1 MNRIIKTINKYLLLL
16 AGIICFSCGSDGNEP
31 DPTPAQS
38 QLILRTQSIAD
49 NASVDASTTSTLT
62 LSYNNLIEIKDASG
76 ITLNDTKTDAST
88 SGMDLIVDLK
98 LEPWKEYT
106 LKIASGAIAVKG
118 NDQARS
124 EAKTIIFNTRYGK
137 DPNSDPT
144 QDVAKTLINANAT
157 KETVDLYNLLLA
169 NYGKKIFSGTMGGV
183 ALETGYYDLVANGTG
198 ISPAIIGFDF
208 IHLGWSPANW
218 IDYTKIDAVKA
229 AWDNNKI
236 VSFCWH
242 WNVPDK
248 EANVGYVA
256 TYNAQNYFSAKNAL
270 TPGTWE
276 NDFINKDIEKVASH
290 LKMYQDAGIPI
301 LWRPLHEAAGD
312 YKWGAWF
319 WWGKDGIEATKELWV
334 YLYNKL
340 THEYGINNLIW
351 VWTMQCSDEGKP
363 ASVDKLRAAYPG
375 DEYVDMVGADIY
387 PQKVGESTNAQF
399 ELMHEAI
406 YGKKM
411 LTLSEVG
418 LFPDFK
424 LAEKDGCLWSYFM
437 QWYDDDATQEGYQAG
452 VSLYNTMTTWK
463 SVMSEPI
470 VLNQR

>member
-1 MNRIIKTINKYLLLL
+1 MDSLTKKISKYLLLL
-16 AGIICFSCGSDGNEP
+16 TCIFSVACGKDGNEP
-31 DPTPAQS
+31 EPIPAQS
-38 QLILRTQSIAD
+38 KLILRTQSIAAD
-49 NASVDASTTSTLT
+49 ASVDATTTSSII
-62 LSYNNLIEIKDASG
+62 LSYNNLIEIHDASG
-76 ITLNDTKTDAST
+76 ITLNDTKTNASA
-88 SGMDLIVDLK
+88 SGMDLTIDLK
-98 LEPWKEYT
+98 LEPCKDYT
-106 LKIASGAIAVKG
+106 LKIAAGAIAVKG
-118 NDQARS
+118 NDKARS

-137 DPNSDPT
+137 DPNVDPNK
-144 QDVAKTLINANAT
+144 DVAKTLVNPKAT
-157 KETVDLYNLLLA
+157 KETKDLYNLLLS

-183 ALETGYYDLVANGTG
+183 ALETDYYDLVAKGTG

-218 IDYTKIDAVKA
+218 IDYTKIDKVKA
-229 AWDNNKI
+229 AWESNHI

-242 WNVPDK
+242 WNVPSK
-248 EANVGYVA
+248 EENMGNAS
-256 TYNAQNYFSAKNAL
+256 TYNAKNYFSVRKAL

-319 WWGKDGIEATKELWV
+319 WWGMDGTEATKELWV

-340 THEYGINNLIW
+340 TNEYGLNNLIW

-399 ELMHEAI
+399 NLMHEAI
-406 YGKKM
+406 NGRKM

-418 LFPDFK
+418 LLPDFES
-424 LAEKDGCLWSYFM
+424 AEKEGCLWSYFM

-452 VSLYNTMTTWK
+452 VSLYNTMETWK
-463 SVMSEPI
+463 RVMSLPI

>member
-1 MNRIIKTINKYLLLL
+1 MESIIKKISKYLLFF
-16 AGIICFSCGSDGNEP
+16 ACIFNISCGSDSKDDDEP
-31 DPTPAQS
+31 IQQT
-38 QLILRTQSIAD
+38 LLLRTQSIAD
-49 NASVDASTTSTLT
+49 NASVDASATTSIT
-62 LSYNNLIEIKDASG
+62 LSYNNLIEIKNASG
-76 ITLNDTKTDAST
+76 ITLNDIQTTAST
-88 SGMDLIVDLK
+88 SGMDLTIDLK

-106 LKIASGAIAVKG
+106 LKIAAGAIAIKG
-118 NDQARS
+118 NDKVVS
-124 EAKTIIFNTRYGK
+124 EAKTIIFDTKFGK
-137 DPNSDPT
+137 DPNVDPT
-144 QDVAKTLINANAT
+144 KDIAKTLVNANAT
-157 KETVDLYNLLLA
+157 KETIDLYNLLLA

-183 ALETGYYDLVANGTG
+183 ALETDYYDLISKDTG

-218 IDYTKIDAVKA
+218 IDYTKIDKVKA
-229 AWDNNKI
+229 AWESNHI

-248 EANVGYVA
+248 EENVGNVS
-256 TYNAQNYFSAKNAL
+256 TYNAKNYFSAKNAL

-319 WWGKDGIEATKELWV
+319 WWGMDGIETTKELWI

-340 THEYGINNLIW
+340 TNEYGLNNLIW

-375 DEYVDMVGADIY
+375 DQYVDMVGADIY

-399 ELMHEAI
+399 NLMHEAI

-418 LFPDFK
+418 LFPDFE

-437 QWYDDDATQEGYQAG
+437 QWYDDDATQDGYQAG
-452 VSLYNTMTTWK
+452 VSLYNTMATWK